1 MQILPNY
8 LFFKIF
14 MQSAI
19 LQYSLQTK
27 QTEKILYRK
36 KTQSIL
42 PPRGKNCVQK
52 KMSSPQFCRLNFTKF
67 IKVKLLNNSFI

>member
-27 QTEKILYRK
+27 QTENFFTEKKLNQFYRRGEKIVCRK
-36 KTQSIL
+36 K
-42 PPRGKNCVQK
+42 
-52 KMSSPQFCRLNFTKF
+52 
-67 IKVKLLNNSFI
+67 